1 MHCGKRHSLVSL
13 LEAALGRCTGRL
25 TSTDSIA
32 STSQNPD
39 GKYMFVVVFFFLKHK
54 SGGYFP
60 VIWTA
65 VTRNTELPTNT
76 EVLQGSI
83 AYYKNKNGDKKCWS
97 YLHRISKTA
106 RGKLCYKKEAKKNT
120 KAKYYT
126 SFLKGKASNFHTDGL
141 SCHHNVLFLKAER
154 SGDW

>member
-1 MHCGKRHSLVSL
+1 MHRGKRHSLVSL

-39 GKYMFVVVFFFLKHK
+39 GKYMCFFFFLNTNQEVMSLLFELLLPETPNYQQIQRSSKAPLHTIK
-54 SGGYFP
+54 IKKG
-60 VIWTA
+60 I
-65 VTRNTELPTNT
+65 RNADLISTGFQRQH
-76 EVLQGSI
+76 VGSY
-83 AYYKNKNGDKKCWS
+83 ATKRKQ
-97 YLHRISKTA
+97 
-106 RGKLCYKKEAKKNT
+106 KKNT

-126 SFLKGKASNFHTDGL
+126 SFLKGKVSNFHTDGL

-154 SGDW
+154 SGD